1 MSLLAAAFAF
11 LNMTNVDTAET
22 TLATVEKAPF
32 PAFSEW
38 MSAHGRTYS
47 GLTELMFRRD
57 TYEANLNKIE
67 EHNGGNHTWT
77 MGVNKFADLTADE
90 FKARYVG
97 GYTGAKKHS
106 KRTHGNLKQRIST
119 KDLPAGVDWRTEGAV
134 TPVKN
139 QQQCGSCWSF
149 SSTGAIEGAWAIAK
163 GQLVSLSEQQLVD
176 CSTAEGNQGCNGG
189 MMDYAFEYVIK
200 NGGITTEDAYP
211 YTATGPNTCGAA
223 GKPVAA
229 TISGYTDVPPNS
241 DDALMAAVAK
251 QPVSVA
257 IEADQAAF
265 QFYNGGVM
273 SAACGST
280 LDHGVL
286 VVGYN
291 SAAWVVKNSWGPD
304 WGDNGYIQL
313 ARGAA
318 YDPAGQCGILSDP
331 SYPTV

>member
-1 MSLLAAAFAF
+1 MALITAAFAF
-11 LNMTNVDTAET
+11 LNMTSVDTT
-22 TLATVEKAPF
+22 DSNLATVATAQF

-47 GLTELMFRRD
+47 GVTELMFRRD

-67 EHNGGNHTWT
+67 AHNAGGHSWT

-97 GYTGAKKHS
+97 GYTGAKKIS
-106 KRTHGNLKQRIST
+106 KKTNSKFRIQA

-149 SSTGAIEGAWAIAK
+149 SSTGAIEGAWFLSN
-163 GQLVSLSEQQLVD
+163 GTLVSLSEQQLID
-176 CSTAEGNQGCNGG
+176 CSTGQGNQGCNGG
-189 MMDYAFEYVIK
+189 MMDYAFEYVIQ
-200 NGGITTEDAYP
+200 NGGLTTEGEYP
-211 YTATGPNTCGAA
+211 YTATGPNTCEAA
-223 GKPVAA
+223 GKPIAA
-229 TISGYTDVPPNS
+229 KISGYTDVTPNS
-241 DDALMAAVAK
+241 DAALMAAVAK

-257 IEADQAAF
+257 IEADQSAF
-265 QFYNGGVM
+265 QFYTSGVLT
-273 SAACGST
+273 AACGSN

-291 SAAWVVKNSWGPD
+291 SDAWVVKNSWGAD

-318 YDPAGQCGILSDP
+318 YDPAGQCGILLAGSAP
-331 SYPTV
+331 QVV

>member
-1 MSLLAAAFAF
+1 MTSLITSVLALF
-11 LNMTNVDTAET
+11 NVTS
-22 TLATVEKAPF
+22 VPSF
-32 PAFSEW
+32 HEW
-38 MSAHGRTYS
+38 TGLTGRTYKDAV
-47 GLTELMFRRD
+47 EYAYRRD
-57 TYEANLNKIE
+57 VYETNLRTILQ
-67 EHNGGNHTWT
+67 HNSEGHSWK

-90 FKARYVG
+90 FKARYTG
-97 GYTGAKKHS
+97 GYMPSTHKK
-106 KRTHGNLKQRIST
+106 KKAGRLGKTRQVY
-119 KDLPAGVDWRTEGAV
+119 KDLPAGIDWRTAGAV

-149 SSTGAIEGAWAIAK
+149 STTGAIEGAWFLSN
-163 GQLVSLSEQQLVD
+163 GTLVSLSEQQLID
-176 CSTAEGNQGCNGG
+176 CSTAQGNQGCNGG
-189 MMDYAFEYVIK
+189 MMDYAFEYVIQ

-211 YTATGPNTCGAA
+211 YTATGPNTCEAA

-229 TISGYTDVPPNS
+229 KISGYTDVTPNS
-241 DDALMAAVAK
+241 DAALMAAVAK

-265 QFYNGGVM
+265 QFYTSGVLT
-273 SAACGST
+273 AACGSN

-291 SAAWVVKNSWGPD
+291 SAAWIVKNSWGAD

-313 ARGAA
+313 ARGSA

-331 SYPTV
+331 SCPTV